1 LTGGF
6 VTETAAYASLNAQ
19 EKGRIMDQSAALG
32 PDFREV
38 DGSSNQFIGS
48 FALHLLLRFM

>member
-1 LTGGF
+1 

-19 EKGRIMDQSAALG
+19 EKARIMDQSAALG